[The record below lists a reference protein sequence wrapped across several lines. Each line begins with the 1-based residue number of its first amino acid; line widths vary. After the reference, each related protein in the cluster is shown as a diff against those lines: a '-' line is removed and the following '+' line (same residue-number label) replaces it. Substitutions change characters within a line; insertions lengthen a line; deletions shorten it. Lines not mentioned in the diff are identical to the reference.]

1 MSGDFIGQDKTV
13 KVAKG
18 HYCHGCG
25 KWCEIGEEMRY
36 QSGKQGGAFYSRY
49 WCMDCY
55 AHKVASPVIGA
66 FCSIANDLKCA
77 WNTMIETLRG

>member
-13 KVAKG
+13 CVAKR

-25 KWCEIGEEMRY
+25 KWCERGEDMRY

-49 WCMDCY
+49 WCMECY
-55 AHKVASPVIGA
+55 AHKVANPVKGA
-66 FCSIANDLKCA
+66 FRAIANDIKSIWQSIA
-77 WNTMIETLRG
+77 KRG

>member
-1 MSGDFIGQDKTV
+1 MNGDFVGQDKTV
-13 KVAKG
+13 CIAKG

-25 KWCEIGEEMRY
+25 KWCEMGENMRY

-55 AHKVASPVIGA
+55 AHKVASPIHGA
-66 FCSIANDLKCA
+66 LCSIANDFKNA
-77 WNTMIETLRG
+77 WNNFIDAVRG